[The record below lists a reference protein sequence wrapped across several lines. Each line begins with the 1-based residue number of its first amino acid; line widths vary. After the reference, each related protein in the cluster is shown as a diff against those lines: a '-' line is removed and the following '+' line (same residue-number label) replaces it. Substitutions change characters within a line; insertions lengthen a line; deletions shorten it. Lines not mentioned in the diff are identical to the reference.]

1 MVDGRCEY
9 SMVFSYFNNMFIYEY
24 ISISQQFPNIDRR
37 NLHPSYCSLFGNS
50 FSSSCL
56 ALLYVSLTRQR
67 SRKRRESV
75 YAGFMRDVKI
85 HVGRYTGFFGRWS
98 IDDFSLLIL
107 RFWVFVLGLAG

>member
-9 SMVFSYFNNMFIYEY
+9 SMVFSCFNTMFIYEY

-85 HVGRYTGFFGRWS
+85 TLVGTLA
-98 IDDFSLLIL
+98 FSGG
-107 RFWVFVLGLAG
+107 GL